1 MMLQQQIQQF
11 TLQTEKKKFTS
22 VVFFLAHIF
31 SDHVI
36 IPVNNETEFTA
47 NRFLQESLTI
57 IMLIHQLKI
66 PWNI

>member
-1 MMLQQQIQQF
+1 M
-11 TLQTEKKKFTS
+11 KFNS

-31 SDHVI
+31 TDHVI
-36 IPVNNETEFTA
+36 INNEKEFTA
-47 NRFLQESLTI
+47 NISLQESLTI